1 MKDYMKRD
9 LKTRPVGGDG
19 YDDVFIGDPVAFGH
33 TKFRNNERKKN
44 KRASRRRMKQE
55 LKRKLNEYM

>member
-19 YDDVFIGDPVAFGH
+19 YNDAFIGDPVAFGH
-33 TKFRNNERKKN
+33 TKLRNNERKKN

-55 LKRKLNEYM
+55 LKRKFNEYM